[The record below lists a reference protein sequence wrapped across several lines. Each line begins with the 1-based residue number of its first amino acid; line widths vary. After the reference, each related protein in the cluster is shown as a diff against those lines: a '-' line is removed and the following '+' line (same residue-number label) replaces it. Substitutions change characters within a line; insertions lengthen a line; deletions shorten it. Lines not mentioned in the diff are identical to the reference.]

1 MPGSPTWQPCRS
13 PPRTQT
19 SRPCTGSRS
28 RTRRRSQSLSRCRA
42 STGTDLTKKPPKN
55 NNNNKRGVEKED
67 KKRDQQVRSIASTH
81 QHAINIAT
89 EKSMT
94 HGARV
99 RGGPELKQLV
109 SEGVKPKSSLP
120 STEPPWH
127 EPTSPQL
134 RTCWTARLMSMPL
147 AFRAIL
153 TRSPS
158 AEMAPC
164 AQHEPQSKVGGD
176 AGFGSG
182 KQFIPRGEWGKKG
195 GKITRRRKVRI
206 SYTAGCAG
214 CATWCSS

>member
-1 MPGSPTWQPCRS
+1 M
-13 PPRTQT
+13 
-19 SRPCTGSRS
+19 
-28 RTRRRSQSLSRCRA
+28 SRCRA
-42 STGTDLTKKPPKN
+42 STGTDLTKKPPNN

-195 GKITRRRKVRI
+195 GKITRNGEKFEYRTLRDVLVARHGAVVDTRLVAPAGGVREEGEAVQRTI
-206 SYTAGCAG
+206 AQNK
-214 CATWCSS
+214 